1 VSFVDGAMLR
11 FPNSVKE
18 TGFSLGSC
26 SVSLLK
32 FDAGAESI
40 ILWGQLEKVCYH

>member
-1 VSFVDGAMLR
+1 MSFVDGAMLR

-18 TGFSLGSC
+18 TGFSVGS

-32 FDAGAESI
+32 IDAGAESVI
-40 ILWGQLEKVCYH
+40 FWEQLEKVCYH